1 MPRPP
6 PSPAVRAVNAVSNK
20 DVKMRDGRTVL
31 GRVNV
36 NASATASVALQRRV
50 ARPSPTITNLKA
62 KHPVPRPAVVADVF
76 GDPKPQLGKRPRADA
91 PAQVVKRSRAD
102 PSAVK
107 AFRHEQEKWT
117 AKWQAAFPTLTF
129 HFELGAEEGQ
139 GRGLRERAVKLGA
152 RIDQFFSRRITH
164 LIVKTAQSPQK
175 PRTAAMKRGQSDNPF
190 IQQGPT
196 DLRSKAEEYGI
207 KVWTVKKLSEM
218 LDTLDPINVVER
230 DSLSH
235 LLADE
240 KLHGTR
246 ERDESAPRPD
256 HYYFRPG
263 SKYVLIE
270 DATGKNR
277 TVMVKEY
284 SSKEQ
289 DWPVL
294 HEQFLR
300 LTSSCALPRSIK
312 SVDHLHRDLRARA
325 MALYVN
331 HEQYNGEEP
340 PAPSLKRSASER
352 EFSVPALPEPEELSY
367 VKASGNSVVLT
378 SNVASTSTNNT
389 NHTPGGVLVQHQAGG
404 RRGAMQVS
412 KRVEVLKRSLP
423 PGRAT
428 GSVKRPDALPR
439 LPGFSRRKST
449 ADMPSSFSTK
459 EFMSQVE
466 VVTMLHGIRNP
477 AALTKPD
484 YDERLANRELVD
496 AGQKRKEQDTASGYC
511 ENCRVRYA
519 DLSVHMA
526 SRKHRRFA
534 RNAENFADLDEML
547 HCLQRPPNPIM
558 CVQTKVCRPC
568 HRPHTKDAQC
578 GRCMDDADL
587 YSSPPPSE
595 TSPRSRQ
602 HMFYIREERSEEP
615 GERGEHELEDEDLV
629 TEDETEDV
637 NDEAAEAADRG

>member
-6 PSPAVRAVNAVSNK
+6 LSPAVRPVNPVPKK
-20 DVKMRDGRTVL
+20 DVKVRDGRTVL

-36 NASATASVALQRRV
+36 NASATASATLQKRI
-50 ARPSPTITNLKA
+50 ARPSPTINNLKA

-76 GDPKPQLGKRPRADA
+76 GDPKPQLGKRARADV
-91 PAQVVKRSRAD
+91 PALPAKRSRAD

-139 GRGLRERAVKLGA
+139 GRGLRERAIKLGA

-164 LIVKTAQSPQK
+164 LIVKNVQSPQK
-175 PRTAAMKRGQSDNPF
+175 PRAAAMKRGQSDNPF

-218 LDTLDPINVVER
+218 LDTLDPINIVER
-230 DSLSH
+230 GSLSH
-235 LLADE
+235 MLADE
-240 KLHGTR
+240 RLHGTR

-270 DATGKNR
+270 DGTGKNR
-277 TVMVKEY
+277 TIMVKEY
-284 SSKEQ
+284 SAKEQ

-312 SVDHLHRDLRARA
+312 STDHLHRDLRARA

-331 HEQYNGEEP
+331 HEHYNGEEP

-352 EFSVPALPEPEELSY
+352 EFSVPALPEPEELPY

-378 SNVASTSTNNT
+378 SNIASTSTNNT

-412 KRVEVLKRSLP
+412 KRVEVLKRNLP
-423 PGRAT
+423 PSRTT
-428 GSVKRPDALPR
+428 GAVKRPDALPR
-439 LPGFSRRKST
+439 LPGIGRRKST
-449 ADMPSSFSTK
+449 ADLPSSFSAK
-459 EFMSQVE
+459 EFMSQAE

-477 AALTKPD
+477 TTLAKPS
-484 YDERLANRELVD
+484 YDERLANRELVE

-511 ENCRVRYA
+511 ENCRIRYA

-534 RNAENFADLDEML
+534 LNAANFADLDEML

-568 HRPHTKDAQC
+568 HRAHTKDAQC

-595 TSPRSRQ
+595 ASPRSK
-602 HMFYIREERSEEP
+602 HHLFYVREDVSELVES
-615 GERGEHELEDEDLV
+615 EDDEGMN
-629 TEDETEDV
+629 EDETEEA